1 MELILSQTCCGE
13 FKSDLI
19 VLGGVLNDALG
30 RVGLGCVVPL
40 PVDSRFI
47 ARPEALLRTISGKM
61 IDASPLL
68 IVVTSAS
75 FGHC

>member
-1 MELILSQTCCGE
+1 MTLWA
-13 FKSDLI
+13 
-19 VLGGVLNDALG
+19 LGGF
-30 RVGLGCVVPL
+30 RVCGAFTS
-40 PVDSRFI
+40 DSRFI
-47 ARPEALLRTISGKM
+47 ARPEALLGTISGKM